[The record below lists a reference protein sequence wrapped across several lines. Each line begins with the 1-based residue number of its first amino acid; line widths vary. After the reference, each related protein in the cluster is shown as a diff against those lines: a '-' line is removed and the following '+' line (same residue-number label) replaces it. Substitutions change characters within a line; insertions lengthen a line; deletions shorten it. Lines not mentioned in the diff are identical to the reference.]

1 MNAHPVRLAAGLAL
15 IALCAL
21 AEDSPNA
28 KMAEPQ
34 TKPAPDQKAPPI
46 ETGLNEKPVQLPTQ
60 VVDVDGLRNHMKQ
73 VNQELKEAFQRE
85 EITAARTFYQK
96 ALTKNTVV
104 DLLGIL
110 LTAQDMMDHRAV
122 EDAIPGARDQ
132 AVLPQEEASH
142 PTVAVPIL
150 RSSW

>member
-1 MNAHPVRLAAGLAL
+1 MNTHPVRLAAGLAL

-21 AEDSPNA
+21 ANESPNA

-34 TKPAPDQKAPPI
+34 TGPAIAQKIPPD
-46 ETGLNEKPVQLPTQ
+46 EVGLNDQPVQLPAQ
-60 VVDVDGLRNHMKQ
+60 VVNALRDPMDH
-73 VNQELKEAFQRE
+73 VNQDLREAFQRE
-85 EITAARTFYQK
+85 EITASRTFYQK
-96 ALTKNTVV
+96 TLTKNTVV

-110 LTAQDMMDHRAV
+110 LATEDMMDHRAV
-122 EDAIPGARDQ
+122 EDAIPGAHGQ
-132 AVLPQEEASH
+132 AILPQEKDGH